1 MDAPSGT
8 GRTPEKPGGF
18 RSQPLWLRVLLI
30 VSLAALAAGV
40 VRCSFETTAPL
51 APAGT
56 EAT

>member
-8 GRTPEKPGGF
+8 GEAPEKHGGF

-30 VSLAALAAGV
+30 ASLLALVSGV
-40 VRCSFETTAPL
+40 VLCSFEVTAPR
-51 APAGT
+51 APARA